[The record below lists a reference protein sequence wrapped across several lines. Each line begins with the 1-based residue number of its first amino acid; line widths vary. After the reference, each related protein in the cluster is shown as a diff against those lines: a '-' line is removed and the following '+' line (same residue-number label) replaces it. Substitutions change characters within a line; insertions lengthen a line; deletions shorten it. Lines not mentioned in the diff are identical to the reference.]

1 MMWALCALLISK
13 RGLPANWVFAIT
25 TCFLLLGQIAGAL
38 VASATLWVLPLSVET
53 ASDLATVM
61 VFVLLASSLVMPTAR
76 TCKPAGAWCVPATW
90 RSFLIASSADAS
102 WCAIATI

>member
-1 MMWALCALLISK
+1 M
-13 RGLPANWVFAIT
+13 FAIT

-61 VFVLLASSLVMPTAR
+61 VFVLLASSLVMCDRKNLQTGWGMVRPGDMEEL
-76 TCKPAGAWCVPATW
+76 PD
-90 RSFLIASSADAS
+90 SFERGCELV
-102 WCAIATI
+102 CHATI